1 MIRRPPRSTLF
12 PYTTLFRSEY
22 AIPTRGLIGFR
33 NSFLTLTAG
42 TGVMASIADGFRPWA
57 GELRVQRNG
66 ALTASSP
73 GTALTYGLANAQQ
86 RGTIFIEPGET
97 VYEGM
102 IVGLQRR
109 AGDMQVNVC
118 REKKQSNVRS
128 STADIAVRLRSEE
141 RRVG

>member
-1 MIRRPPRSTLF
+1 
-12 PYTTLFRSEY
+12 
-22 AIPTRGLIGFR
+22 

-42 TGVMASIADGFRPWA
+42 TGVMASIANGSRPWA

-102 IVGLQRR
+102 IVALQRR
-109 AGDMQVNVC
+109 AGDGKVHGGRPERPAGQ
-118 REKKQSNVRS
+118 RS
-128 STADIAVRLRSEE
+128 RASRQLLLTGASTVGPDCPFLSGPTALR
-141 RRVG
+141 RAGRG